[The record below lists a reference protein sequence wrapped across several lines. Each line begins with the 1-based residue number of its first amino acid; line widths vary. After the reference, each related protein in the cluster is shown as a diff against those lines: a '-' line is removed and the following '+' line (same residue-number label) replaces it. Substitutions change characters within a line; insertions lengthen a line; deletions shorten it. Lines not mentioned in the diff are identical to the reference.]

1 MLRRKRKTHKLELF
15 HAHIDI
21 MQDRTLLIEKIRREK
36 HVIAKGKTFRLC
48 GYIWHGIE
56 LVDDH
61 EWTIEFIVDPNYS
74 GILKDVKNRR
84 INIIDSFESDLAFG
98 THLIDSHENS
108 HEEFIGLHRTFD
120 NAIGS
125 DYDSDNEE
133 VQERKS
139 KWAQPCKHPVFTFTH
154 SLFEEYV
161 YDTTGVIITHV
172 K

>member
-1 MLRRKRKTHKLELF
+1 M
-15 HAHIDI
+15 DI
-21 MQDRTLLIEKIRREK
+21 MQDRIRLIEKIRREK
-36 HVIAKGKTFRLC
+36 HVIAKGKTFCLC

-56 LVDDH
+56 LDDH

-74 GILKDVKNRR
+74 GILKDAKNRR

-98 THLIDSHENS
+98 THLIDSHE
-108 HEEFIGLHRTFD
+108 EFIGLHRTFD
-120 NAIGS
+120 NAIGL
-125 DYDSDNEE
+125 DDDSDDEE

-139 KWAQPCKHPVFTFTH
+139 KWAQPCIHPVFTFTH